1 MSHSKAYK
9 EQLEEVKRQR
19 IEKQARMRQKREEW
33 KNPIYLKNVV
43 LYREDGVLIG
53 KIEQMDQKFYRAMLS
68 GVRYSEYKI
77 CKNKSTIDGVSISE
91 YPFK

>member
-1 MSHSKAYK
+1 MSKSNKD
-9 EQLEEVKRQR
+9 QIEEVKRQR

-53 KIEQMDQKFYRAMLS
+53 KIEQMDRNFFRAMRS
-68 GVRYSEYKI
+68 GVRYSDYKI
-77 CKNKSTIDGVSISE
+77 CNDKSTIDGVSISDYTFE
-91 YPFK
+91 K